1 MGKQP
6 ANLRLRSR
14 AGSLRVAQKIGLVVE
29 ETMSQESETLGTNSA
44 ELVEQITAEIERI
57 KSLPLSDQVSAYSA
71 LRELLEN
78 TLNQADG
85 N

>member
-1 MGKQP
+1 
-6 ANLRLRSR
+6 
-14 AGSLRVAQKIGLVVE
+14 
-29 ETMSQESETLGTNSA
+29 MSQEPETLQSNSS
-44 ELVEQITAEIERI
+44 ELVEQLTAEIDRI
-57 KSLPLSDQVSAYSA
+57 KVLPLGDQVAAYSA

>member
-1 MGKQP
+1 MSSESQ
-6 ANLRLRSR
+6 
-14 AGSLRVAQKIGLVVE
+14 SL
-29 ETMSQESETLGTNSA
+29 
-44 ELVEQITAEIERI
+44 ELVEQLRAEVDRI
-57 KSLPLSDQVSAYSA
+57 KQLPLADQVAAYSA

>member
-1 MGKQP
+1 
-6 ANLRLRSR
+6 
-14 AGSLRVAQKIGLVVE
+14 
-29 ETMSQESETLGTNSA
+29 MSTENNSSELA
-44 ELVEQITAEIERI
+44 EQLTAEIERI
-57 KSLPLSDQVSAYSA
+57 KGLPLNEQVVAYSA

>member
-1 MGKQP
+1 
-6 ANLRLRSR
+6 
-14 AGSLRVAQKIGLVVE
+14 
-29 ETMSQESETLGTNSA
+29 MSQEPETLQSNSS
-44 ELVEQITAEIERI
+44 ELVEQLTAEIERI
-57 KSLPLSDQVSAYSA
+57 KALPLGDQVASYSA

>member
-1 MGKQP
+1 M
-6 ANLRLRSR
+6 
-14 AGSLRVAQKIGLVVE
+14 
-29 ETMSQESETLGTNSA
+29 THESESTPTNSTQ
-44 ELVEQITAEIERI
+44 LVEQLTAEIERI
-57 KSLPLSDQVSAYSA
+57 KSLPLADQVAAYSA

>member
-1 MGKQP
+1 MNSEATNP
-6 ANLRLRSR
+6 DSN
-14 AGSLRVAQKIGLVVE
+14 SLLEQ
-29 ETMSQESETLGTNSA
+29 LG
-44 ELVEQITAEIERI
+44 VEIERI
-57 KSLPLSDQVSAYSA
+57 KALPLDEQVTAYSA